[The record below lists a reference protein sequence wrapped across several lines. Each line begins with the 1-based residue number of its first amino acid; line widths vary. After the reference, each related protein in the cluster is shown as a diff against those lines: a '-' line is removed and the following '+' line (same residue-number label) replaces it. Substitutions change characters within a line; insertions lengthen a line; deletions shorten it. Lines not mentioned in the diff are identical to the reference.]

1 MSDGEQIAETYL
13 TSLIHSHRCK
23 TCQWYPNCSHLQA
36 GDWCLGKQIEIAK
49 KVMGRILELGYVKL
63 ADDQSLPDNQYL
75 NYPAQSLRDAWD
87 TAVRIMIATSWR
99 KVEGI

>member
-13 TSLIHSHRCK
+13 TGLIHSHKCK
-23 TCQWYPNCSHLQA
+23 DCQWYPNCSHLQD

-63 ADDQSLPDNQYL
+63 ADIDYRYLPVKETYCYDNG
-75 NYPAQSLRDAWD
+75 
-87 TAVRIMIATSWR
+87 WR